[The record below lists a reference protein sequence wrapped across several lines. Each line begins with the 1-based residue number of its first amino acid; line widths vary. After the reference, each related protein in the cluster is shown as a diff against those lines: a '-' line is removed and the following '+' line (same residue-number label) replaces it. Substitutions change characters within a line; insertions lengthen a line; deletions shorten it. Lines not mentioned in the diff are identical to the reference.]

1 MYSDRTQRLLREA
14 MGPQAPL
21 TRAEERAA
29 LAGTITLIVVAGVAM
44 VEIVFSRAP
53 LERPPSRVAA
63 PIQASPAAHAR
74 PAMPALQGQVTPRV
88 PRDSRQLP

>member
-1 MYSDRTQRLLREA
+1 MMREA

-29 LAGTITLIVVAGVAM
+29 LAGTITLIVVAAVAM

-53 LERPPSRVAA
+53 LERPPGRVAA
-63 PIQASPAAHAR
+63 PIQASQAAHAR
-74 PAMPALQGQVTPRV
+74 PAMPVPQSQVTPKV
-88 PRDSRQLP
+88 PQDSRPPP